1 MHDAI
6 HSVTLK
12 MCALPLLVLLL
23 QLWAL
28 LVLLL
33 LLQLW
38 ALLTLFFDFCLK
50 AYISKAAPG
59 QAVACKGDIAETAI
73 APESMINSWPGRLK
87 SSVSYSVTHSV
98 IDIQITFV
106 TVNYFQFCV
115 YLYDFF
121 VKLLPPKPDL
131 PTVTK
136 LKMQRLLVEE
146 FYYLQSFL
154 LVVQPT
160 AAKQWEVLLS
170 LLHLCDNKFH
180 L

>member
-12 MCALPLLVLLL
+12 MCALPLLVLLLQLWALLVLVLLL

-50 AYISKAAPG
+50 AYISKAARG

-115 YLYDFF
+115 YLYDF
-121 VKLLPPKPDL
+121 LSSYCRLSQIS
-131 PTVTK
+131 
-136 LKMQRLLVEE
+136 QR
-146 FYYLQSFL
+146 S
-154 LVVQPT
+154 P
-160 AAKQWEVLLS
+160 S
-170 LLHLCDNKFH
+170 
-180 L
+180 